1 MKSMAIDFL
10 FHSIGDELAK
20 VPDLSIKV
28 KCLSLLLWRSLEQE
42 MYASYVLYR

>member
-1 MKSMAIDFL
+1 MKSMAINFL

-28 KCLSLLLWRSLEQE
+28 KSLFYSEGH
-42 MYASYVLYR
+42 